1 MTSSHRTK
9 LGGLAASA
17 VLATVGGAASGLVF
31 DSSSPSSAASAA
43 SDVADVAVDESP
55 GWADGAFDP
64 MQHADDVPGDSA
76 AGATLLDLAAE
87 VGVDDPAATEA
98 LVAAGAA
105 GIDSLETAGSID
117 ATQADALRELL
128 PGAVDEILALST
140 GELEEGS
147 VPPSVN
153 EALHVFGLDASD
165 LSSVDDET
173 SVADLLATAGLTPE
187 AVHGAVEAGA
197 EAGIDSLESNGA
209 VDAET
214 AEQMRM
220 LLPVLGAFLD
230 AGIGG

>member
-17 VLATVGGAASGLVF
+17 VLATVGGATSGLVF
-31 DSSSPSSAASAA
+31 DSSPPSSAASDA
-43 SDVADVAVDESP
+43 SDAAVDNSP
-55 GWADGAFDP
+55 AWTDGAFDP
-64 MQHADDVPGDSA
+64 VQFADDASGEWG
-76 AGATLLDLAAE
+76 AGTTLLDLAADM
-87 VGVDDPAATEA
+87 GIDGPAATEA
-98 LVAAGAA
+98 LVAAGTA
-105 GIDSLETAGSID
+105 GIDSLEAAGSID
-117 ATQADALRELL
+117 ATQADELRELL
-128 PGAVDEILALST
+128 PGAVGEILALST
-140 GELEEGS
+140 GELEVGS
-147 VPPSVN
+147 VPPSVD
-153 EALHVFGLDASD
+153 EALRVFGLDASD
-165 LSSVDDET
+165 LSSLDDET

-220 LLPVLGAFLD
+220 LLPVLGAFVD